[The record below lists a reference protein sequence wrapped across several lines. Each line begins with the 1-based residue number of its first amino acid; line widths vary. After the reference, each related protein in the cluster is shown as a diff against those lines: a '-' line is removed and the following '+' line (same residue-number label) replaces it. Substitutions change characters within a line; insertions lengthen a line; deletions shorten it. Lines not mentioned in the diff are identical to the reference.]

1 MKLFCFKYYNHSI
14 GDERV
19 REKFAFFPVTL
30 DNGCVIWLEKY
41 FVKERYGVVHG
52 EYLLYEWIIISIYQ
66 ESD

>member
-1 MKLFCFKYYNHSI
+1 MKLFCFKYYNPNI

-41 FVKERYGVVHG
+41 FVKERYG
-52 EYLLYEWIIISIYQ
+52 EISGGFLIYGWGIVSVFQ